1 MRLERDVKDAVKRKL
16 NERKGV
22 FWYMPVQSGFGVK
35 GIPDFVVCYRGTF
48 LGIETKFGGNRLSKW
63 QQIQRTKIEAADGRY
78 VVINEN
84 NIDELDKVLNDIS
97 TE

>member
-16 NERKGV
+16 SERKGV

-35 GIPDFVVCYRGTF
+35 GIPDFVVCYQGAF
-48 LGIETKFGGNRLSKW
+48 LGIETKFGGNKLSKW
-63 QQIQRTKIEAADGRY
+63 QEIQRTKIKASGGQY

-84 NIDELDKVLNDIS
+84 NIDQLDEVLNAIS
-97 TE
+97 AE